1 MMNNFKIFVAVY
13 LLISSFQTQSL
24 QSLDD
29 EGLSKV
35 VGQSRGLTIKSEN
48 NVDIDSFS
56 YTDDDGLD
64 LGSSGEL
71 SLSGIKIRTTPSKPM
86 DMDMELK
93 AHNGKQAVW
102 LTIRSL
108 STSFSVNSIAINGKS
123 LGGFVQLPIFM
134 GINDTAT
141 VRLYA
146 GGQVGNGLTLDLVL
160 PTSLRMESSYI
171 DDSTRLTQ
179 TMTLKDPNNPT
190 RTTLNLEGITLDI
203 DNDGLR
209 VGLPQISNG
218 YIAMENMKVKNSV
231 FGSSILRNINIKP
244 GAFVMVKN
252 AKRQNE
258 IGIELDATLKKGSNF
273 EMASVSSELVNS
285 TPSSS
290 NFVNSARISLVE
302 DLRVKGLRMNV
313 DGDRG
318 LIFDF
323 ASNGGLQANIEIDKV
338 YLYRGGQAGNV
349 TRASLG
355 RAILDMNL
363 GSQTYLQVQGH

>member
-1 MMNNFKIFVAVY
+1 MMNNSKIFVAIC
-13 LLISSFQTQSL
+13 LLVSSLQTQSL

-29 EGLSKV
+29 ESLSEV
-35 VGQSRGLTIKSEN
+35 VGQSRGLTIKSEH

-56 YTDDDGLD
+56 YTDDDGLN
-64 LGSSGEL
+64 LGSPGTL

-93 AHNGKQAVW
+93 DHNGKKAVW

-108 STSFSVNSIAINGKS
+108 STSLSVNSIAINGKS

-160 PTSLRMESSYI
+160 PTSLRMQSSYV

-190 RTTLNLEGITLDI
+190 RTALNLEGITLDI

-209 VGLPQISNG
+209 VGLPKISNG

-231 FGSSILRNINIKP
+231 FGSSILRNININP
-244 GAFVMVKN
+244 GAFLVLKN

-273 EMASVSSELVNS
+273 EMASVSGELVNA

-290 NFVNSARISLVE
+290 NFVNSARVSLVE
-302 DLRVKGLRMNV
+302 DLRIKGLRMNV
-313 DGDRG
+313 DGNRG

-323 ASNGGLQANIEIDKV
+323 SPSGGVQAKVEIDNV
-338 YLYRGGQAGNV
+338 YLYRGDQASRA
-349 TRASLG
+349 TQASLG
-355 RAILDMNL
+355 RAVLDMSL